1 MSEADDID
9 ELIEEADELIN
20 DDYTDD
26 RADDTDDRA
35 DDDLPDTNDAPQV
48 EVIED
53 DESYIQS
60 QRLKDIFAA
69 RQAVRQQRLKMKIHS
84 IDSNTPTE
92 RRNAKRVYRAAIE
105 NYLSEIRP
113 VFLDDEQGRNVW
125 FNLDFGTL
133 KIALPTQTKTY
144 GRGRT
149 KRVYEKVKPN
159 GETTNLSVNKPPEPK
174 EIDLNGLNYLFELPE
189 PISVEFEWFGT
200 SKGLNSGTTKHTE
213 VITHHIGF
221 DRLDS
226 VMNEANDRLRKRGLD
241 LDLGEDNATAEFDYS
256 DIV

>member
-1 MSEADDID
+1 MSADDID
-9 ELIEEADELIN
+9 DLLNEADELLE
-20 DDYTDD
+20 DDDRAAADDAAGDD
-26 RADDTDDRA
+26 RADDRADDDRA

-200 SKGLNSGTTKHTE
+200 SKGLNCWTRWPFSRQVATE
-213 VITHHIGF
+213 
-221 DRLDS
+221 
-226 VMNEANDRLRKRGLD
+226 
-241 LDLGEDNATAEFDYS
+241 
-256 DIV
+256 